1 MAIFKSDSIKT
12 PKYMVSFS
20 EGLPGLRMKGTGR
33 HRYTVNLVKFTV
45 NYSKEANTDIQ

>member
-20 EGLPGLRMKGTGR
+20 EGLPGLRMKGTGI
-33 HRYTVNLVKFTV
+33 
-45 NYSKEANTDIQ
+45 EADTDIQ